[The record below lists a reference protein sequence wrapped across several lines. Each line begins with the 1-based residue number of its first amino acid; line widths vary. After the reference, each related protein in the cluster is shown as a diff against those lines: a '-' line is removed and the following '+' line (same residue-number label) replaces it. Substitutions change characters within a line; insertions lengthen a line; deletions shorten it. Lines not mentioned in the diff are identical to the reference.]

1 MSAPPR
7 GTAMLDPKFV
17 LANLAV
23 VKKAIEDK
31 KAANDFTD
39 VDEFVT
45 LDERRK
51 KVVLEVEA
59 LKAEKNKISKEIGVL
74 MGKLKGS
81 MTSGSDD
88 IAVINTMVAELQKNS
103 KAKDD
108 RIKELDAEQSKIEA
122 RRDAKLAW
130 IPNIP
135 HASVPEGKSSTDNVV
150 ARTWGEMPKF
160 DFAIKPHYELGEKLK
175 ILDTERGAKI
185 SGSGWYFLRG
195 DGARMERAL
204 ISWFLDV
211 HRERNGYEELF
222 PPFFVTEKTLYGS
235 GQFPKFQDQMYFAQL
250 DNLYAI
256 PTAEVPLTSMHQDE
270 VLEEKDLPRKY
281 VAYSACFRREA
292 GAAGADTRG
301 ILRVHQFNKC
311 EMLKLTT
318 PKTSYAEHEAMLENA
333 EHLLKELGLQYRVL
347 LLCRGDLSFS
357 AAKCYDLEVYA
368 PGAQKWLE
376 VSSVSNFEEYQA
388 RRANIRF
395 RPQGG
400 GKLQFVHTLNGSGLA
415 LPRIQVALWEANQ
428 NADGSITIPAVLRK
442 YMNGQEKIAAK

>member
-1 MSAPPR
+1 
-7 GTAMLDPKFV
+7 MLDYKVV
-17 LANLAV
+17 LVNLEA

-31 KAANDFTD
+31 RAANEFTD
-39 VDEFVT
+39 VDEFVK
-45 LDERRK
+45 LEEERKR
-51 KVVLEVEA
+51 VILEVEA
-59 LKAEKNKISKEIGVL
+59 LKAEKNKLSKDIGAR
-74 MGKLKGS
+74 MGRLKSASAKGAAE
-81 MTSGSDD
+81 DL
-88 IAVINTMVAELQKNS
+88 AKINAEVADLQKQS
-103 KAKDD
+103 KSKDD
-108 RIKELDAEQSKIEA
+108 RIKELEEQQARVEA

-135 HASVPEGKSSTDNVV
+135 HSSVPKGATAMENLTV
-150 ARTWGEMPKF
+150 RTWGDLHGF
-160 DFAIKPHYELGEKLK
+160 DFNPKPHYELGEKLG
-175 ILDTERGAKI
+175 ILDTERGAKV

-195 DGARMERAL
+195 DGARLERAL

-211 HRERNGYEELF
+211 HRERHGYVEMF
-222 PPFFVTEKTLYGS
+222 PPFFVSEKTLFAS
-235 GQFPKFQDQMYFAQL
+235 GQFPKFRDQMYHANV
-250 DNLYAI
+250 DDLYAI
-256 PTAEVPLTSMHQDE
+256 PTAEVPLTSLHADE
-270 VLEEKDLPRKY
+270 VLDEKELPKKY

-311 EMLKLTT
+311 EMLKFAH
-318 PKTSYAEHEAMLENA
+318 PEKSYEEHESMLENA

-376 VSSVSNFEEYQA
+376 VSSVSNFEDYQA

-415 LPRIQVALWEANQ
+415 LPRIQVALWERYQ
-428 NADGSITIPAVLRK
+428 RADGTIEIPLVLRK
-442 YMNGQEKIAAK
+442 YMNGQETIGKN

>member
-1 MSAPPR
+1 
-7 GTAMLDPKFV
+7 MLDPKFV

-135 HASVPEGKSSTDNVV
+135 HESVPQGRTATENVTV
-150 ARTWGEMPKF
+150 RTWGDVRSFSFEP
-160 DFAIKPHYELGEKLK
+160 KPHYELGEKLK

-368 PGAQKWLE
+368 PAAQKWLE
-376 VSSVSNFEEYQA
+376 VSSVSNFEDYQA
-388 RRANIRF
+388 RRANLRF
-395 RPQGG
+395 RPAEG
-400 GKLQFVHTLNGSGLA
+400 GKLQYVHTLNGSGLA
-415 LPRIQVALWEANQ
+415 LPRIMVALWEANQ

>member
-1 MSAPPR
+1 
-7 GTAMLDPKFV
+7 MLDPKFV
-17 LANLAV
+17 LANPDV

-31 KAANDFTD
+31 KAANEFTD
-39 VDEFVT
+39 VDEFQT
-45 LDERRK
+45 LDDRRK
-51 KVVLEVEA
+51 KVLVEVET

-88 IAVINTMVAELQKNS
+88 ISAVNTIIAEMQKVS

-108 RIKELDAEQSKIEA
+108 RIRELDGEQSKLEA
-122 RRDAKLAW
+122 RRDTKLAW
-130 IPNIP
+130 IPNVP
-135 HASVPEGKSSTDNVV
+135 QTSVPEGKSSLDNLTV
-150 ARTWGEMPKF
+150 RTWGDLQSYGFPL
-160 DFAIKPHYELGEKLK
+160 KPHYELGETLK
-175 ILDTERGAKI
+175 ILDTDRGAKI

-211 HRERNGYEELF
+211 HRERNGYEEIF
-222 PPFFVTEKTLYGS
+222 PPFFVTEKTLFAS
-235 GQFPKFQDQMYFAQL
+235 GQFPKFQDQMYHAQI
-250 DNLYAI
+250 DDLYAI
-256 PTAEVPLTSMHQDE
+256 PTAEVPLTAMHRDE
-270 VLEEKDLPRKY
+270 VFEEKDLPRKY

-311 EMLKLTT
+311 EMLKLAT
-318 PKTSYAEHEAMLENA
+318 PETSYAEHEAMLENA
-333 EHLLKELGLQYRVL
+333 EFLLKELGLQYRVL

-368 PGAQKWLE
+368 PAAQKWLE

-388 RRANIRF
+388 RRANLRY
-395 RPQGG
+395 RPTAG
-400 GKLQFVHTLNGSGLA
+400 GKPQFVHTLNGSGLA
-415 LPRIQVALWEANQ
+415 LPRVMVALWEANQ
-428 NADGSITIPAVLRK
+428 TPDGVIVIPPVLRK
-442 YMNGQEKIAAK
+442 YMGGQEAIVPK